1 MRWRSRKFWDWDLN
15 SERGS
20 VDNYSLASLTKANV
34 LTIPDTCVLSRPEA
48 CCHVMLPL
56 SVMAAG
62 DGLLF
67 LAPLGLIRS
76 YCTGNKYVS
85 TPPCRGSA

>member
-1 MRWRSRKFWDWDLN
+1 M
-15 SERGS
+15 
-20 VDNYSLASLTKANV
+20 DNYSLTSLAKANV
-34 LTIPDTCVLSRPEA
+34 LTVPDTCVLSRPEA

-67 LAPLGLIRS
+67 LAPLALILS
-76 YCTGNKYVS
+76 YRIDNKYVS
-85 TPPCRGSA
+85 TPLYRGSV